1 MVIRLSKYQR
11 NENETYYKETR
22 EVQKTIM
29 QCVNTTFEI
38 GLACG
43 GCKIKKTFNAFEI
56 GINQKHVLFNDL
68 NLFQF

>member
-1 MVIRLSKYQR
+1 MVSRLLKYQR

-43 GCKIKKTFNAFEI
+43 GCNIKKTFNAFEL
-56 GINQKHVLFNDL
+56 GNQKHVLFNDL